1 MKTITKSI
9 EYGVYNNSNHD
20 VCIYQAATQK
30 EAEDF
35 IESLKNPHNYSMQEC
50 YEDGDLY
57 NIERLDQ
64 CHPDDI
70 EDFEDEIIVEIGG
83 VEYVATKWRF
93 CDDK

>member
-1 MKTITKSI
+1 
-9 EYGVYNNSNHD
+9 
-20 VCIYQAATQK
+20 
-30 EAEDF
+30 
-35 IESLKNPHNYSMQEC
+35 MQEC

-83 VEYVATKWRF
+83 VEYVATKWRL